1 MLFRQ
6 VLHPDL
12 GCASYVIAD
21 TAAGVGA
28 VVDPK
33 WTVEDYL
40 ALAREHGF
48 RIAHV
53 IETHN
58 HADHLSGRPRLV
70 ESTGA
75 TCWISPLAE
84 AAYPHQPFGDG
95 AEVDVGAV
103 RLRALHVPGHR
114 PEHTAVVVIDGARSN
129 APCAVLTGDSLFVND
144 VARPDL
150 AVEKREGARDLFGSM
165 RRLLELGDGVEVF
178 PGHTGGSLC
187 GSARMSETTSSTI
200 GYERASNPMLALHD
214 EQAFV
219 EELITGLAPQPPNF
233 AMIAEANRLGRPPGA
248 ARLAA
253 LDPGRLEQ
261 RVNDGA
267 LAIDGRS
274 AAEHDA
280 AHIPGS
286 VGVDVAH
293 NGFGTK
299 VAWIA
304 DQGSELLL
312 VGADEE
318 QQRRMHELLGSVGV
332 TAAGMLAGGFSAW
345 AEAGHPLEP
354 FAVVDAA
361 GLADLLERRPQVQV
375 LDVRDDDEWDAG
387 HIPGSLHVPYHDVG
401 RVAAPF
407 DPDRPVAVICSTG
420 RRSATATGLV
430 RRSGAVEVIHVTPGG
445 VGTWEKLG
453 HPLEQSAPAPA

>member
-1 MLFRQ
+1 
-6 VLHPDL
+6 
-12 GCASYVIAD
+12 VIAD

-33 WTVEDYL
+33 WAVDEYL
-40 ALAREHGF
+40 DLAREHGF

-70 ESTGA
+70 ESTRA
-75 TCWISPLAE
+75 TCWISPLAD
-84 AAYPHQPFGDG
+84 AAYAHEPFADG
-95 AEVDVGAV
+95 AEVEVGAV

-114 PEHTAVVVIDGARSN
+114 PEHTAVVVIDGARSS

-214 EQAFV
+214 ERGFV

-248 ARLAA
+248 VQPAA

-261 RVNDGA
+261 RVAAGA
-267 LAIDGRS
+267 LVVDGRS
-274 AAEHDA
+274 AAEYDA

-312 VGADEE
+312 VGVDEE
-318 QQRRMHELLGSVGV
+318 QQRRMQQLLGSVGV
-332 TAAGMLAGGFSAW
+332 SASGVLAGGLAAW
-345 AEAGHPLEP
+345 ADAGLPLEQ
-354 FAVVDAA
+354 FAAVDAA
-361 GLADLLERRPQVQV
+361 GLADMLERRPEVQV
-375 LDVRDDDEWDAG
+375 LDVRDDDEWEAG
-387 HIPGSLHVPYHDVG
+387 RIPGSLHVPYHDVG
-401 RVAAPF
+401 RVDVPLDA
-407 DPDRPVAVICSTG
+407 DRPVAVICSTG

-430 RRSGAVEVIHVTPGG
+430 RRSGLVEVIHVTPGG

-453 HPLEQSAPAPA
+453 HPLEHSAAAPA

>member
-33 WTVEDYL
+33 WSIAEYL
-40 ALAREHGF
+40 DLSREHGF

-58 HADHLSGRPRLV
+58 HADHLSGRPGLV
-70 ESTGA
+70 EATGA
-75 TCWISPLAE
+75 TCWISPLAD
-84 AAYPHQPFGDG
+84 AAYPHQPFADG
-95 AEVDVGAV
+95 AEVPVGSV
-103 RLRALHVPGHR
+103 RLRALHTPGHR
-114 PEHTAVVVIDGARSN
+114 PEHTAVVVIDGARSS

-150 AVEKREGARDLFGSM
+150 AVEKRDGARGLFRST

-200 GYERASNPMLALHD
+200 GYERASNPMLALSD
-214 EQAFV
+214 EDRFV
-219 EELITGLAPQPPNF
+219 EELVTGLPPQPPNF
-233 AMIAEANRLGRPPGA
+233 SAIAEANRVGRPLRSGGA
-248 ARLAA
+248 IA
-253 LDPGRLEQ
+253 LDPARLQE
-261 RVNDGA
+261 RADAGA
-267 LAIDGRS
+267 LIVDGRS

-280 AHIPGS
+280 AHVPGS

-304 DQGSELLL
+304 DPDRQLLL

-332 TAAGMLAGGFSAW
+332 AADGMLAGGFAAW
-345 AEAGHPLEP
+345 ADSGLALES
-354 FAVVDAA
+354 FAVVDVA
-361 GLADLLERRPQVQV
+361 GLADLLERRPEVQV
-375 LDVRDDDEWDAG
+375 LDVRDDDEWEGG

-401 RVAAPF
+401 RVPAPF
-407 DPDRPVAVICSTG
+407 DPGRPVAVICSTG
-420 RRSATATGLV
+420 RRSATAAGLV
-430 RRSGAVEVIHVTPGG
+430 RRDGALEVIHVTPGG
-445 VGTWEKLG
+445 VDTWEKLG
-453 HPLEQSAPAPA
+453 HPVEQSAAAPA